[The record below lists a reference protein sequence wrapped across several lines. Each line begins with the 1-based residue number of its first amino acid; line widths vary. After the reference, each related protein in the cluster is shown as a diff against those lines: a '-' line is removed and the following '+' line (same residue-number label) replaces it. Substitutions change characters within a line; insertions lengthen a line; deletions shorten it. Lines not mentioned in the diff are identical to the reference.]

1 MIGGNGSIFTSG
13 QNQPRLSVANL
24 DSLLKPEKK
33 ELEFLKPVL
42 ESQSAMSD
50 NHSGVDIFAKD
61 KPAPTQQPQLDKK
74 PIVGGGFLAALMNR
88 QTTMPTS

>member
-1 MIGGNGSIFTSG
+1 MKEKNESVLKATTSNVVTPESLSMIGGNGSIFTSG

-42 ESQSAMSD
+42 ESQSAISD

-61 KPAPTQQPQLDKK
+61 KPAPT
-74 PIVGGGFLAALMNR
+74 
-88 QTTMPTS
+88 